1 MNNPLLQKA
10 SIVLSPT
17 AYGTGILN
25 SIKPVQSFGTELV
38 TNGTF
43 DTDSNWTKNNAT
55 ISGGK
60 ANFDIVGGAY
70 AKLEQ
75 SITYVTGRKYRL
87 TAVVNGTDGKA
98 MRFRDDT
105 GNSGGLTSS
114 NGNLTMTGSDQSV
127 TFEWTANANS
137 DEIAIERHTTS
148 GDYTFTVDN
157 VSIKEIIDANFDFE
171 RNTTATRVNES
182 ELIETVVAKV
192 PRINYTSKVGC
203 VLLEPSRTNNYTH
216 SNDFTNTY
224 WTKQNSITV
233 SSNQTTSP
241 EGIVNADKLV
251 SANATS
257 EQYLD
262 NTSISTS
269 SGDDITVSC
278 FVKKLDYDYFH
289 IRFTGVGGVFT
300 AASVWYNI
308 DNGTLGT
315 VESGITAKIEDYGNG
330 WYRCSATRT
339 ATGTGNGKIR
349 LQLASSDNSANVVG
363 DGTKGTFIYGAQWE
377 VGSSA
382 TSLIDTSGSTV
393 TRSAD
398 APSGAGSNDL
408 INSSEGVLYAE
419 IGALEDDLT
428 FRVLSVSDGS
438 NDNTVKFGYR
448 SDSNRIYAEVRS
460 GSSSQAFLSY
470 DVSDITDFHK
480 VAVKYKVNDFAL
492 WVDGVERATDTSGSV
507 SIGLNTARFDNGGGA
522 NDFYGKVKVLAVFKE
537 ALTDAELT
545 TLTS

>member
-1 MNNPLLQKA
+1 
-10 SIVLSPT
+10 
-17 AYGTGILN
+17 
-25 SIKPVQSFGTELV
+25 
-38 TNGTF
+38 
-43 DTDSNWTKNNAT
+43 
-55 ISGGK
+55 
-60 ANFDIVGGAY
+60 
-70 AKLEQ
+70 
-75 SITYVTGRKYRL
+75 
-87 TAVVNGTDGKA
+87 
-98 MRFRDDT
+98 
-105 GNSGGLTSS
+105 
-114 NGNLTMTGSDQSV
+114 
-127 TFEWTANANS
+127 
-137 DEIAIERHTTS
+137 
-148 GDYTFTVDN
+148 
-157 VSIKEIIDANFDFE
+157 
-171 RNTTATRVNES
+171 
-182 ELIETVVAKV
+182 
-192 PRINYTSKVGC
+192 
-203 VLLEPSRTNNYTH
+203 LLEPSRTN
-216 SNDFTNTY
+216 SNTYSSDFTQTY